1 MAFTTARNPWQ
12 KDRETIE
19 RYNSSSMNNTRHSG
33 EDAIRKAFNRSL
45 LTLATAAIA
54 GYVIYLTVQEE
65 PEPEAV
71 VQEKIAGPVI
81 AEQSTLEIPEVVF
94 TDVTTE
100 AGIDFVHTNG
110 AYGERLLPETM
121 GSGGAFIDYDNDGDQ
136 DIILVNG
143 AYWPLRPQQGR
154 PTTRL
159 YQNDGNGYYT
169 DVSEA
174 AGLDLHSYGMGVLV
188 GDYDNDGWDDVYIT
202 TLHSNHLFH
211 NEGGKFVDVSK
222 SSGTAGF
229 DDEWGTAAVFFDF
242 DNDSDLD
249 LFVGNYVEWTP
260 QINMEIDFRVT
271 GIGKSY
277 STPTHY
283 AGARSR
289 LYRNDG
295 GGSFTDISMESGL
308 HIPGK
313 ALSATAVDYDN
324 DGLLDL
330 FIANDTV
337 QNFLFR
343 NGGNG
348 KFEEV
353 GALEGIAFNRDGK
366 ASGAMG
372 IDTAW
377 YRNDSELGVV
387 IGNFAN
393 EMSSLFVTVDGKTP
407 FADEALLEGL
417 GANSRLALTFGLFFF
432 DYDLDGRL
440 DLLQAN
446 GHIENEINKV
456 QPSQHYEQPVQLFW
470 NCEAGTKDDGCDNR
484 LVLVEETGDL
494 STPVVGRGASYGD
507 IDNDGDLDVL
517 ITQPGRAAKLY
528 RNDQQT
534 GHHWLRIKLAGT
546 TDNRNGIGAVI
557 ELTANGVTQRRLV
570 TSGRSFMSQVELPVT
585 FGLGKADK
593 IDSLVVTWPGGQKQT
608 VTIDQVD
615 TLVTIEQEAA

>member
-1 MAFTTARNPWQ
+1 M
-12 KDRETIE
+12 
-19 RYNSSSMNNTRHSG
+19 SNTNHSG

-45 LTLATAAIA
+45 LTLATAVIA
-54 GYVIYLTVQEE
+54 GYVIYLVIQKE
-65 PEPEAV
+65 PEQEAV
-71 VQEKIAGPVI
+71 TQEKITGPVI
-81 AEQSTLEIPEVVF
+81 AEQSTIEIPEVMF
-94 TDVTTE
+94 TDITTE

-121 GSGGAFIDYDNDGDQ
+121 GSGGGFIDYDNDGDQ
-136 DIILVNG
+136 DMILVN
-143 AYWPLRPQQGR
+143 ATYWPFRPQPDR

-159 YQNDGNGYYT
+159 YQNDGNGKFT

-174 AGLDLHSYGMGVLV
+174 SGLALHSYGVGLVV

-202 TLHSNHLFH
+202 TLRGNHLFR
-211 NEGGKFVDVSK
+211 NEQGRFVDVSEA
-222 SSGTAGF
+222 SGTAGF
-229 DDEWGTAAVFFDF
+229 EDEWSTAAVFFDF

-249 LFVGNYVEWTP
+249 LFVANYVEWTP
-260 QINMEIDFRVT
+260 KINMEIDFRVT

-295 GGSFTDISMESGL
+295 NGRFTDISIESGV

-313 ALSATAVDYDN
+313 ALSATAVDYN
-324 DGLLDL
+324 LDGLLDL

-337 QNFLFR
+337 QNFLFQ
-343 NGGNG
+343 NKGNSR
-348 KFEEV
+348 FEEV
-353 GALEGIAFNRDGK
+353 GALEGIAFNRNGK
-366 ASGAMG
+366 ATGAMG

-377 YRNDSELGVV
+377 YRNDNEIGVA

-393 EMSSLFVTVDGKTP
+393 EMSSLFVTVDAQTP

-417 GANSRLALTFGLFFF
+417 GADSRLALTFGLFFF

-470 NCEAGTKDDGCDNR
+470 NCDTEAANSGCDNR
-484 LVLVEETGDL
+484 LILVENTGDL
-494 STPVVGRGASYGD
+494 ARPVVGRGASYAD
-507 IDNDGDLDVL
+507 IDSDGDLDVM

-534 GHHWLRIKLAGT
+534 GHHWLRIRLVGT
-546 TDNRNGIGAVI
+546 RDNRSAIGAVI
-557 ELTANGVTQRRLV
+557 ELTANGVTQRRLI
-570 TSGRSFMSQVELPVT
+570 TSGRSFISQVELPVT
-585 FGLGKADK
+585 FGLGGADK
-593 IDSLVVTWPGGQKQT
+593 VERLVVTWPGGQKQT
-608 VTIDQVD
+608 VNIDQID
-615 TLVTIEQEAA
+615 TLVTITQEAV